1 MCDDRERLLGYL
13 YNESDDA
20 ERRDVEQHVQSCET
34 CREELRGLRAT
45 RQDLLAW
52 DVPEHGSVWK
62 PFVPAKVAPR
72 WRDIPAWAMAA
83 AAAVTFVVG
92 AAGGVLTHAMLE
104 QNVAA
109 ADQIAAKSPSPAAAQ
124 PAAAR
129 VPAAELSAFE
139 QRMLRDMR
147 AELASIQQ
155 SNARA
160 TLPPTQLVGMRPQ
173 EVADRINVSEQRQF
187 ASIFSMNNYLAVL
200 KKNTDTQINA
210 LTQKVDALSNIVNAL
225 LTQQQSGR
233 QD

>member
-13 YNESDDA
+13 YNECDDA

-34 CREELRGLRAT
+34 CREELSGLRAT

-62 PFVPAKVAPR
+62 PFVPPKVAPR

-104 QNVAA
+104 KNVAA
-109 ADQIAAKSPSPAAAQ
+109 ADQVASATPSPVATQ
-124 PAAAR
+124 PVSAR
-129 VPAAELSAFE
+129 VPQAELSAME
-139 QRMLRDMR
+139 QRMLSDMR
-147 AELASIQQ
+147 AELASLQRQ
-155 SNARA
+155 NR
-160 TLPPTQLVGMRPQ
+160 TTVPTQLVGMGPQ
-173 EVADRINVSEQRQF
+173 EVTDRINTSEQRQF
-187 ASIFSMNNYLAVL
+187 DSMFTMNNYLAVL

-233 QD
+233 